1 MERKPWTLERL
12 WKTANNYWTTCALHA
27 GVQTGLTALLAQ
39 EGAATAGDLAA
50 RLDLDK
56 RGLGMLLTALASLG
70 LLKKDGP
77 VYSLAPEAVPWFL
90 PDGPEDMSNYVMHM
104 ADMTA
109 DWAQLAQCIKSG
121 RPVERKRSE
130 DEKGPQPQRDH
141 FYRAMRDLARRQA
154 SGLASRLGLKPGQRL
169 LDLAG
174 GPGVYGLTFAGEV
187 EGLIAT
193 VFDLPQAERMFQEEA
208 ALHPAVQ
215 SRVRFEPGNFE
226 QDPLGGPYDV
236 VWLSQVLHSEGP
248 QSCQRLLSKA
258 ANALAP
264 GGALWVLEF
273 VVDPEGRGHPLA
285 ALFSLNM
292 LVNTQAGQS
301 YSATELQDLMQGAGL
316 TQVKYQGPLREGSPA
331 GLIKGVKPSD

>member
-1 MERKPWTLERL
+1 MERQPWTLERL
-12 WKTANNYWTTCALHA
+12 WKTASNYWTTCALHA

-39 EGAATAGDLAA
+39 EGAASADDLAA
-50 RLDLDK
+50 RLDLDR

-70 LLKKDGP
+70 LLKKDGS
-77 VYSLAPEAVPWFL
+77 VYELAPEAVPLFM

-104 ADMTA
+104 ADMVG
-109 DWAQLAQCIKSG
+109 DWAQLARCIKNG

-130 DEKGPQPQRDH
+130 DEGSPKPQREH

-154 SGLASRLGLKPGQRL
+154 PGLASRLGLKPEQRL

-174 GPGVYGLTFAGEV
+174 GPGVYGLTFAEEV
-187 EGLIAT
+187 EGLTAT
-193 VFDLPQAERMFQEEA
+193 VFDLPQAERMFQDEA

-215 SRVRFEPGNFE
+215 SRVRFEPGNFD

-236 VWLSQVLHSEGP
+236 IWLSQVLHGEGP
-248 QSCQRLLSKA
+248 QPSQRLLSKA
-258 ANALAP
+258 AEALAP

-273 VVDPEGRGHPLA
+273 VVDPEGRGHPFA

-292 LVNTQAGQS
+292 LVNTPAGQS
-301 YSATELQDLMQGAGL
+301 YSAAELEDMMQGAGL

-331 GLIKGVKPSD
+331 GLMKGVKPSG